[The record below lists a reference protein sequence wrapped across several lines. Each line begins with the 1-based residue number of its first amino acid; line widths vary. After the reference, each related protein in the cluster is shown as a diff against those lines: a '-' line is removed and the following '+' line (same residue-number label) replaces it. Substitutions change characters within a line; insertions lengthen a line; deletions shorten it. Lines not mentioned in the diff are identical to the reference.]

1 MDNISLLNQNCMDLN
16 QEQQQTF
23 SSILDLSYNLKKERN
38 PEKKKHIEYLVEREK
53 NKLMKSMPFRDYL
66 SFMKEASPLFM

>member
-1 MDNISLLNQNCMDLN
+1 MDLT

-23 SSILDLSYNLKKERN
+23 NTILDLVYCLRRERN
-38 PEKKKHIEYLVEREK
+38 AEKKNHIEYLVEKEK

-66 SFMKEASPLFM
+66 AFMREAAPLFS

>member
-1 MDNISLLNQNCMDLN
+1 MDLN

-23 SSILDLSYNLKKERN
+23 NTLLDLVYCLKRERN
-38 PEKKKHIEYLVEREK
+38 SEKKSHIQYLVEREK

-66 SFMKEASPLFM
+66 RFMREAAPLFH

>member
-1 MDNISLLNQNCMDLN
+1 MDLN
-16 QEQQQTF
+16 QEQQQIF
-23 SSILDLSYNLKKERN
+23 NSILDLFDCLKIEKDQ
-38 PEKKKHIEYLVEREK
+38 EKKTHIKHLVEREK